1 MMGRQIAQV
10 FAQYG
15 HNVRATD
22 ENAQMLRSGFDEI
35 SNGPYGV
42 KSAVQKGKISEAEGE
57 KALTRI
63 TTLRSIEDVASG
75 ADLAIEA
82 VYENLDLKR
91 QIFHELDSSCPDH
104 ALIASNTSTLSITK
118 ISNRVT
124 KKNRVLGMHFFNPAQ
139 ITKLVE
145 LVRGRE
151 TSSETMNKA
160 MQITRDIGRTPIT
173 AWDEPGFV
181 ANRLGLSL
189 YVEASRMLEQGIA
202 TVEDIDTAMKLGYN
216 HPMGPFELADFVGL
230 DTRLRNLEAL
240 FSSTGDS
247 KWIPPKKLRELVNQ
261 GYLGDPIKKKG
272 SKGGYRTMYSLKS

>member
-1 MMGRQIAQV
+1 MGRQIAQV
-10 FAQYG
+10 FAQSG

-22 ENAQMLRSGFDEI
+22 ENAQMLRSGFDEV
-35 SNGPYGV
+35 SNGPFGV

-57 KALTRI
+57 KTLSRI
-63 TTLRSIEDVASG
+63 TTSRSIEDAASG

-91 QIFHELDSSCPDH
+91 QIFHKLDSTCPDQ

-118 ISNRVT
+118 ISDRVT

-145 LVRGRE
+145 LVQSRE

-160 MQITRDIGRTPIT
+160 MQITRDIGKTPII
-173 AWDEPGFV
+173 ARDEPGFV

-202 TVEDIDTAMKLGYN
+202 TVKDIDTAMKLGYN

-240 FSSTGDS
+240 FSSTGDE

-261 GYLGDPIKKKG
+261 GYLGGPTTKKG
-272 SKGGYRTMYSLKS
+272 SKGGYRTEYSLKT